1 MGPMA
6 RRLAALV
13 ACPVLAL
20 AACGAGE
27 PPLHPSCTESPQA
40 IEKALQ
46 RAPRAVTLAGGA
58 RLSDCVSSARTD
70 ADLQEAGLV
79 LTGAADDLAFRAQ
92 RGDAR
97 AAIARGYRVG
107 AARRGAAR
115 TAGIQAELQRRVEHA
130 AAFLEVGGPAV
141 AAAVRRGMR
150 AGEATG

>member
-20 AACGAGE
+20 AACAAE
-27 PPLHPSCTESPQA
+27 DPPLHPACTESPQA
-40 IEKALQ
+40 IEQAL
-46 RAPRAVTLAGGA
+46 RDAPRAVTLAGGA
-58 RLSDCVSSARTD
+58 RLSDCVSDARTD
-70 ADLQEAGLV
+70 ADLQEAGIV
-79 LTGAADDLAFRAQ
+79 LTGAADDLAHRAQ
-92 RGDAR
+92 QGDAR
-97 AAIARGYRVG
+97 AAMALGYLVG

-130 AAFLEVGGPAV
+130 AAFLDEGGPAV
-141 AAAVRRGMR
+141 ATAVRRGMR